1 MATIKFSDF
10 DAGNINAVGAQVV
23 GLAGGNNKIFNVVD
37 LVNGLASTTYV
48 DAQDLNLQNQI
59 TQNANDIA
67 NIDIDVGNIEVD
79 TSEIEANIAILQGNV
94 TVIEGNIVV
103 LEGAVAAL
111 ENNVSVNSND
121 ITTIQGNITLIETQ
135 IAELEANGNIQTLS
149 LDNSSNVLSISGG
162 NTVNFTTV
170 LGNVAGSG
178 DTDVFGTTISI
189 ANTSTDVYNRNGV
202 LPADPKGMA
211 VADPNNKSGWYW
223 ISPGPTA
230 NPSGL
235 NSFQWKM
242 FNNDGPQTFTV
253 ADIDYIY
260 MIVDLYTVGQVYFNV
275 FTAGINPAPTAFQSR
290 FSFTINGD
298 FASTGRFLMWAKPP
312 GSTTTVDDV
321 EVYPFLE
328 RLELPY
334 VPGASSG
341 TLLTSEA
348 IKSVNVQT
356 RSNPALTAGEV
367 EFNLK
372 AVGYKVNNNY
382 IQNFD
387 MEIYGGDQ
395 SLSLNDS
402 SNVLTIS
409 GSAGNNT
416 VDFTN
421 VLGNVAGGGG
431 GNPFDQDLNTTDD
444 VTFNGTTINGNM
456 DVNGAGNH
464 TFQGT
469 IEFTQIANF
478 GGTVGI
484 TAILDEDNMVS
495 DSATALATQQ
505 SIKTYVDNAVVSGG
519 GYSNAVVTSYAEA
532 GWQGNIIPS
541 ANVTYDLGSA
551 TNRWKDLFL
560 SGNTIFLGDES
571 ISVNANSEVE
581 FTALHITGDVQ
592 IDGNVDISGT
602 SNKQENYDIRDYGA
616 VGGNVTLDT
625 AAFEDALE
633 DIVAAGG
640 GVLVIP
646 RISERYIINVPS
658 TGVDNTPAP
667 RNYSNV
673 TIRGGGEIF
682 ITQTNAGLV
691 HIGEGTDN
699 FVMEELDILI
709 SSAAAGGFG
718 KGTIVSHYG
727 DINKIRIQNL
737 TIKNEFKATTEGGP
751 TLINF
756 TQDLTD
762 PNDTKIATNI
772 TVFNCDLESY
782 GRAQYGIRLIRKT
795 KFSKILNNRVTLHG
809 NTLANNQ
816 SYNAIAMYGWAE
828 EFLIQGNS
836 VFKSGHSAI
845 ACSMA
850 YNGIVKENFVTGVPF
865 NVEGGIE
872 VENKWDHAR
881 DNTAH
886 TTSGIKVINNIVTG
900 CNLGIMVTNRNAG
913 GSTNPQ
919 PTSLGV
925 ENILIDGNSVYDSIE
940 SDIIVYDILSG
951 TPVTANVATD
961 IRITNNSCFSTAVD
975 GGIRFYAGTDS
986 AINANHVKGQNIG
999 IQLGRDTNIFVQGQ
1013 MNLLGNFVEN
1023 CTVSGIVIES
1033 GNSVLRCSENSVA
1046 NVAAKGVQL
1055 TTCQG
1060 GTQIYSNNYV
1070 EDTGQEGYA
1079 VRSGQTVTP
1088 GSMFRGNRTF
1098 RAGGRGFDVR
1108 MDDSIITENIS
1119 VDNATND
1126 DFRGNV
1132 TTIISNNLSNL
1143 SS

>member
-1 MATIKFSDF
+1 MAS
-10 DAGNINAVGAQVV
+10 A
-23 GLAGGNNKIFNVVD
+23 
-37 LVNGLASTTYV
+37 
-48 DAQDLNLQNQI
+48 
-59 TQNANDIA
+59 
-67 NIDIDVGNIEVD
+67 DV
-79 TSEIEANIAILQGNV
+79 
-94 TVIEGNIVV
+94 
-103 LEGAVAAL
+103 
-111 ENNVSVNSND
+111 
-121 ITTIQGNITLIETQ
+121 
-135 IAELEANGNIQTLS
+135 
-149 LDNSSNVLSISGG
+149 
-162 NTVNFTTV
+162 
-170 LGNVAGSG
+170 
-178 DTDVFGTTISI
+178 
-189 ANTSTDVYNRNGV
+189 R
-202 LPADPKGMA
+202 
-211 VADPNNKSGWYW
+211 
-223 ISPGPTA
+223 
-230 NPSGL
+230 
-235 NSFQWKM
+235 
-242 FNNDGPQTFTV
+242 
-253 ADIDYIY
+253 
-260 MIVDLYTVGQVYFNV
+260 LYTV
-275 FTAGINPAPTAFQSR
+275 A
-290 FSFTINGD
+290 
-298 FASTGRFLMWAKPP
+298 L
-312 GSTTTVDDV
+312 
-321 EVYPFLE
+321 
-328 RLELPY
+328 
-334 VPGASSG
+334 
-341 TLLTSEA
+341 
-348 IKSVNVQT
+348 
-356 RSNPALTAGEV
+356 ALTFLAP
-367 EFNLK
+367 
-372 AVGYKVNNNY
+372 AVVVILLIK
-382 IQNFD
+382 I
-387 MEIYGGDQ
+387 
-395 SLSLNDS
+395 
-402 SNVLTIS
+402 
-409 GSAGNNT
+409 
-416 VDFTN
+416 
-421 VLGNVAGGGG
+421 
-431 GNPFDQDLNTTDD
+431 LNTTDD
-444 VTFNGTTINGNM
+444 VTFNAVTVNGNM
-456 DVNGAGNH
+456 DVNGAGTH
-464 TFQGT
+464 AFQGT

-478 GGTVGI
+478 GGSVGI
-484 TAILDEDNMVS
+484 TALLDEDNMVS

-505 SIKTYVDNAVVSGG
+505 SIKAYVDNAVVSGG
-519 GYSNAVVTSYAEA
+519 GYSNATVTSYAEA

-551 TNRWKDLFL
+551 TNRWKDLYL
-560 SGNTIFLGDES
+560 SGNTIFLGDET
-571 ISVNANSEVE
+571 ISVNENSEVE

-625 AAFEDALE
+625 AAFEDALV

-640 GVLVIP
+640 GILVIP
-646 RISERYIINVPS
+646 RLTERYIINVPT
-658 TGVDNTPAP
+658 TGVDNTPAA

-682 ITQTNAGLV
+682 ITNNNAGLI

-699 FVMEELDILI
+699 FLIEDLDILI
-709 SSAAAGGFG
+709 DANAQGGFG

-751 TLINF
+751 MLINF

-762 PNDTKIATNI
+762 PTDTKIATNI
-772 TVFNCDLESY
+772 TVENCDLESY
-782 GRAQYGIRLIRKT
+782 GRAQYGIRLFRKT

-809 NTLANNQ
+809 NTDNNNQ

-951 TPVTANVATD
+951 TPVTSNVATD
-961 IRITNNSCFSTAVD
+961 VRITNNSCFSTAVD

-1013 MNLLGNFVEN
+1013 MNILGNFVEN

-1033 GNSVLRCSENSVA
+1033 GNSVLRCSENSIS

-1132 TTIISNNLSNL
+1132 TTIIANNLSNL

>member
-1 MATIKFSDF
+1 MATIKFSEF
-10 DAGNINAVGAQVV
+10 AVGSITTPGVMLV
-23 GLAGGNNKIFNVVD
+23 GLDGGLNKQFPAANLI
-37 LVNGLASTTYV
+37 NGLATVTYV
-48 DAQDLNLQNQI
+48 DAQDTILQNQI
-59 TQNANDIA
+59 TQNTNDIA
-67 NIDIDVGNIEVD
+67 AIDLSGIN
-79 TSEIEANIAILQGNV
+79 ANVSTLQGQV
-94 TVIEGNIVV
+94 TVLEGNIVV
-103 LEGAVAAL
+103 LNSAVAAL
-111 ENNVSVNSND
+111 ENNVSINQNEIVTLQGNIVVIENELANIADTDAQTLTYDGATANLSISNGNNVILQEVLD
-121 ITTIQGNITLIETQ
+121 NAGNITTIQGQ
-135 IAELEANGNIQTLS
+135 IADLQANGNIQTLS
-149 LDNSSNVLSISGG
+149 LDNTSNVLSISGG
-162 NTVNFTTV
+162 N
-170 LGNVAGSG
+170 S
-178 DTDVFGTTISI
+178 
-189 ANTSTDVYNRNGV
+189 
-202 LPADPKGMA
+202 
-211 VADPNNKSGWYW
+211 
-223 ISPGPTA
+223 
-230 NPSGL
+230 
-235 NSFQWKM
+235 
-242 FNNDGPQTFTV
+242 
-253 ADIDYIY
+253 
-260 MIVDLYTVGQVYFNV
+260 
-275 FTAGINPAPTAFQSR
+275 
-290 FSFTINGD
+290 
-298 FASTGRFLMWAKPP
+298 
-312 GSTTTVDDV
+312 
-321 EVYPFLE
+321 
-328 RLELPY
+328 
-334 VPGASSG
+334 
-341 TLLTSEA
+341 
-348 IKSVNVQT
+348 
-356 RSNPALTAGEV
+356 
-367 EFNLK
+367 
-372 AVGYKVNNNY
+372 
-382 IQNFD
+382 
-387 MEIYGGDQ
+387 
-395 SLSLNDS
+395 
-402 SNVLTIS
+402 
-409 GSAGNNT
+409 
-416 VDFTN
+416 VDFTPVLAN
-421 VLGNVAGGGG
+421 VSGG

-444 VTFNGTTINGNM
+444 VTFNAVTVNGNM
-456 DVNGAGNH
+456 DVNGAGTH
-464 TFQGT
+464 AFQGT

-478 GGTVGI
+478 GGSVGI
-484 TAILDEDNMVS
+484 TALLDEDNMVS

-505 SIKTYVDNAVVSGG
+505 SIKAYVDNAVVSGG
-519 GYSNAVVTSYAEA
+519 GYSNATVTSYAEA

-551 TNRWKDLFL
+551 TNRWKDLYL
-560 SGNTIFLGDES
+560 SGNTIFLGDET
-571 ISVNANSEVE
+571 ISVNENSEVE

-625 AAFEDALE
+625 AAFEDALV

-640 GVLVIP
+640 GILVIP
-646 RISERYIINVPS
+646 RLTERYIINVPT
-658 TGVDNTPAP
+658 TGVDNTPAA

-682 ITQTNAGLV
+682 ITNNNAGLI

-699 FVMEELDILI
+699 FLIEDLDILI
-709 SSAAAGGFG
+709 DANAQGGFG

-751 TLINF
+751 MLINF

-762 PNDTKIATNI
+762 PTDTKIATNI
-772 TVFNCDLESY
+772 TVENCDLESY
-782 GRAQYGIRLIRKT
+782 GRAQYGIRLFRKT

-809 NTLANNQ
+809 NTDNNNQ

-951 TPVTANVATD
+951 TPVTSNVASD
-961 IRITNNSCFSTAVD
+961 VRITNNSCFSTAVD

-986 AINANHVKGQNIG
+986 AINANHVKGQNVG

-1013 MNLLGNFVEN
+1013 MNILGNFVEN

-1033 GNSVLRCSENSVA
+1033 GNSVLRCSENSVS
-1046 NVAAKGVQL
+1046 NVAVRGIQL

-1070 EDTGQEGYA
+1070 EDTGSHGYA

-1132 TTIISNNLSNL
+1132 TTIIANNLSNL

>member
-1 MATIKFSDF
+1 MATIKFSEF
-10 DAGNINAVGAQVV
+10 AVGSITTPGVMLV
-23 GLAGGNNKIFNVVD
+23 GLDGGLNKQFPAANLI
-37 LVNGLASTTYV
+37 NGLATVTYV
-48 DAQDLNLQNQI
+48 DAQDTILQNQI
-59 TQNANDIA
+59 TQNTNDIA
-67 NIDIDVGNIEVD
+67 AIDLSGIN
-79 TSEIEANIAILQGNV
+79 ANVSTLQGQV
-94 TVIEGNIVV
+94 TVLEGNIVV
-103 LEGAVAAL
+103 LNSAVAAL
-111 ENNVSVNSND
+111 ENNVSINQNEIVTLQGNIVVIENELANIADTDAQTLTYDGATANLSISNGNNVILQEVLD
-121 ITTIQGNITLIETQ
+121 NAGNITTIQGQ
-135 IAELEANGNIQTLS
+135 IADLQANGNIQTLS
-149 LDNSSNVLSISGG
+149 LDNTSNVLSISGG
-162 NTVNFTTV
+162 N
-170 LGNVAGSG
+170 S
-178 DTDVFGTTISI
+178 
-189 ANTSTDVYNRNGV
+189 
-202 LPADPKGMA
+202 
-211 VADPNNKSGWYW
+211 
-223 ISPGPTA
+223 
-230 NPSGL
+230 
-235 NSFQWKM
+235 
-242 FNNDGPQTFTV
+242 
-253 ADIDYIY
+253 
-260 MIVDLYTVGQVYFNV
+260 
-275 FTAGINPAPTAFQSR
+275 
-290 FSFTINGD
+290 
-298 FASTGRFLMWAKPP
+298 
-312 GSTTTVDDV
+312 
-321 EVYPFLE
+321 
-328 RLELPY
+328 
-334 VPGASSG
+334 
-341 TLLTSEA
+341 
-348 IKSVNVQT
+348 
-356 RSNPALTAGEV
+356 
-367 EFNLK
+367 
-372 AVGYKVNNNY
+372 
-382 IQNFD
+382 
-387 MEIYGGDQ
+387 
-395 SLSLNDS
+395 
-402 SNVLTIS
+402 
-409 GSAGNNT
+409 
-416 VDFTN
+416 VDFTPVLAN
-421 VLGNVAGGGG
+421 VSGGG

-444 VTFNGTTINGNM
+444 VTFNAVTVNGNM
-456 DVNGAGNH
+456 DVNGAGTH
-464 TFQGT
+464 AFQGT

-478 GGTVGI
+478 GGSVGI
-484 TAILDEDNMVS
+484 TALLDEDNMVS

-505 SIKTYVDNAVVSGG
+505 SIKAYVDNAVVSGG
-519 GYSNAVVTSYAEA
+519 GYSNATVTSYAEA

-551 TNRWKDLFL
+551 TNRWKDLYL
-560 SGNTIFLGDES
+560 SGNTIFLGDET
-571 ISVNANSEVE
+571 ISVNENSEVE

-640 GVLVIP
+640 GILVIP
-646 RISERYIINVPS
+646 RLTERYIINVPT
-658 TGVDNTPAP
+658 TGVDNTPAA

-682 ITQTNAGLV
+682 ITNNNAGLI

-699 FVMEELDILI
+699 FLIEDLDILI
-709 SSAAAGGFG
+709 DANAQGGFG

-751 TLINF
+751 MLINF

-762 PNDTKIATNI
+762 PTDTKIATNI
-772 TVFNCDLESY
+772 TVENCDLESY
-782 GRAQYGIRLIRKT
+782 GRAQYGIRLFRKT

-809 NTLANNQ
+809 NTDNNNQ

-951 TPVTANVATD
+951 TPVTSNVASD
-961 IRITNNSCFSTAVD
+961 VRITNNSCFSTAVD

-986 AINANHVKGQNIG
+986 AINANHVKGQNVG

-1013 MNLLGNFVEN
+1013 MNILGNFVEN

-1033 GNSVLRCSENSVA
+1033 GNSVLRCSENSVS
-1046 NVAAKGVQL
+1046 NVAVRGIQL

-1070 EDTGQEGYA
+1070 EDTGSHGYA

-1132 TTIISNNLSNL
+1132 TTIIANNLSNL

>member
-1 MATIKFSDF
+1 MDN
-10 DAGNINAVGAQVV
+10 AGNI
-23 GLAGGNNKIFNVVD
+23 
-37 LVNGLASTTYV
+37 
-48 DAQDLNLQNQI
+48 
-59 TQNANDIA
+59 
-67 NIDIDVGNIEVD
+67 
-79 TSEIEANIAILQGNV
+79 
-94 TVIEGNIVV
+94 TVI
-103 LEGAVAAL
+103 
-111 ENNVSVNSND
+111 
-121 ITTIQGNITLIETQ
+121 QGQ
-135 IAELEANGNIQTLS
+135 IADLQANGNIQTLS

-162 NTVNFTTV
+162 N
-170 LGNVAGSG
+170 S
-178 DTDVFGTTISI
+178 
-189 ANTSTDVYNRNGV
+189 
-202 LPADPKGMA
+202 
-211 VADPNNKSGWYW
+211 
-223 ISPGPTA
+223 
-230 NPSGL
+230 
-235 NSFQWKM
+235 
-242 FNNDGPQTFTV
+242 
-253 ADIDYIY
+253 
-260 MIVDLYTVGQVYFNV
+260 
-275 FTAGINPAPTAFQSR
+275 
-290 FSFTINGD
+290 
-298 FASTGRFLMWAKPP
+298 
-312 GSTTTVDDV
+312 
-321 EVYPFLE
+321 
-328 RLELPY
+328 
-334 VPGASSG
+334 
-341 TLLTSEA
+341 
-348 IKSVNVQT
+348 
-356 RSNPALTAGEV
+356 
-367 EFNLK
+367 
-372 AVGYKVNNNY
+372 
-382 IQNFD
+382 
-387 MEIYGGDQ
+387 
-395 SLSLNDS
+395 
-402 SNVLTIS
+402 
-409 GSAGNNT
+409 
-416 VDFTN
+416 VDFTPVLAN
-421 VLGNVAGGGG
+421 VSGGG

-444 VTFNGTTINGNM
+444 VTFNAVTVNGNM
-456 DVNGAGNH
+456 DVNGAGTH
-464 TFQGT
+464 AFQGT

-478 GGTVGI
+478 GGSVGI
-484 TAILDEDNMVS
+484 TALLDEDNMVS

-505 SIKTYVDNAVVSGG
+505 SIKAYVDNAVVSGG
-519 GYSNAVVTSYAEA
+519 GYSNATVTSYAEA

-551 TNRWKDLFL
+551 TNRWKDLYL
-560 SGNTIFLGDES
+560 SGNTIFLGDET
-571 ISVNANSEVE
+571 ISVNENSEVE

-592 IDGNVDISGT
+592 IDGNVDISGI

-640 GVLVIP
+640 GILVIP
-646 RISERYIINVPS
+646 RLTERYIINVPT
-658 TGVDNTPAP
+658 TGVDNTPAA

-682 ITQTNAGLV
+682 ITNNNAGLI

-699 FVMEELDILI
+699 FLIEDLDILI
-709 SSAAAGGFG
+709 DANAQGGFG

-751 TLINF
+751 MLINF

-762 PNDTKIATNI
+762 PTDTKIATNI
-772 TVFNCDLESY
+772 TVENCDLESY
-782 GRAQYGIRLIRKT
+782 GRAQYGIRLFRKT

-809 NTLANNQ
+809 NTDNNNQ

-951 TPVTANVATD
+951 TPVTSNVASD
-961 IRITNNSCFSTAVD
+961 VRITNNSCFSTAVD

-986 AINANHVKGQNIG
+986 AINANHVKGQNVG

-1013 MNLLGNFVEN
+1013 MNILGNFVEN

-1033 GNSVLRCSENSVA
+1033 GNSVLRCSENSVS
-1046 NVAAKGVQL
+1046 NVAVRGIQL

-1070 EDTGQEGYA
+1070 EDTGSHGYA

-1132 TTIISNNLSNL
+1132 TTIIANNLSNL